1 MATDDL
7 LYKDARVV
15 APIINTTGAGAKV
28 RQVVVDVTGTS
39 ARVNLAGSSYFS
51 TALNADG
58 PLDGQLFDF
67 TADGGN
73 VYFFFNNSDAGTA
86 DPAATT
92 NGATVCGGVLFDG
105 TTKAYVIPNSYTW
118 LVVIG
123 SGACKLRIALSSSS
137 PNQTFGSS
145 YKDL

>member
-1 MATDDL
+1 MATDDI

-15 APIINTTGAGAKV
+15 APIINTSGKV
-28 RQVVVDVTGTS
+28 RQVVIAVTGTS

-51 TALNADG
+51 TALAADG
-58 PLDGQLFDF
+58 PLDGQVFDF

-86 DPAATT
+86 DNNATG
-92 NGATVCGGVLFDG
+92 NGVTVCGGVLFDG
-105 TTKAYVIPNSYTW
+105 VTKPFIIPNGYTW

-123 SGACKLRIALSSSS
+123 SGACNLRIALSSTS
-137 PNQTFGSS
+137 PSQTFGSS
-145 YKDL
+145 ARDL